1 MVAPAKAPVAL
12 IQLRGA
18 EVPGSPEATAHSWEE
33 ADTVLAAWGTTAPLP
48 RHGYHKVDFH
58 ILFSNGTEYEGCFDL
73 QRSGRESD
81 SATLQQ
87 HVHAFAL
94 CYAGRCRPLHL
105 TPDGYQDL
113 LKRLGQEDRDF
124 YASVLDTCDV
134 GPAPPPPLMDATAL
148 AREAGIR
155 YPVLLT
161 RSVWDRYVKVPEG
174 IIAQDETGRLWDILW
189 VYRSHARHCQDRV
202 LPFTVFVRNDNVR
215 PRPIRLTAAC
225 HPDDAGNPYITII
238 GSDES

>member
-12 IQLRGA
+12 IQLHGA

-58 ILFSNGTEYEGCFDL
+58 ILFSNGKEYEGRFDL
-73 QRSGRESD
+73 QRGGRESD
-81 SATLQQ
+81 GATLQQ

-94 CYAGRCRPLHL
+94 CYAGRRRPLHL
-105 TPDGYQDL
+105 TPDAYHDL
-113 LKRLGQEDRDF
+113 LERLGQEGRDF
-124 YASVLDTCDV
+124 YAGVLDTCDV
-134 GPAPPPPLMDATAL
+134 GPEPPPPLMDATAL

-155 YPVLLT
+155 YPVFLT

-174 IIAQDETGRLWDILW
+174 VIAQDETGRLWDILW
-189 VYRSHARHCQDRV
+189 VYRSRARYCHDSV

-215 PRPIRLTAAC
+215 PRPVRLTAAC
-225 HPDDAGNPYITII
+225 HPDDAGNPYVTIM